1 MTASHRADGLKNQL
15 PAYAV
20 VRLDT
25 YDEPTEASPSN
36 ISVSVD
42 VTVKKVLWS
51 QEEAEAEVERL
62 NQLNSDKGCRYFWQY
77 TRVAPTPAE
86 FS

>member
-1 MTASHRADGLKNQL
+1 MNVL

-20 VRLDT
+20 VRVDT
-25 YDEPTEASPSN
+25 YDEPPEASPSN

-51 QEEAEAEVERL
+51 QEAAEAEVKRL
-62 NQLNSDKGCRYFWQY
+62 NDLDSDKRCRYFWQY
-77 TRVAPTPAE
+77 TRVDPPPPDA
-86 FS
+86 S